1 MPAVHL
7 KGAVELRISREFQII
22 TVTRPVS
29 AFHRKPGARTPYVF
43 LSLFAQLPSLR
54 LSWCC
59 FQLLLSSS
67 LLLLLVVLLVATP
80 YFPCLGDL
88 ASERSQNYYGEA
100 VREQR
105 RQGVWQGCCGDWA
118 DSGSHSLQSASG
130 APGRWGP
137 RTLQLLN
144 HIKCPALPYTCPA
157 AATAEHT
164 TQFGRSV
171 HTPMHN
177 LLHSRTA
184 HPAEPTKVVELLPP
198 SHHCCVHL

>member
-1 MPAVHL
+1 MFFCPCLRNCLRYGCRGAAFSCFCHPVSCYCWWCCWWRRLTFPALATWHL
-7 KGAVELRISREFQII
+7 KEVKIF
-22 TVTRPVS
+22 
-29 AFHRKPGARTPYVF
+29 
-43 LSLFAQLPSLR
+43 
-54 LSWCC
+54 
-59 FQLLLSSS
+59 
-67 LLLLLVVLLVATP
+67 
-80 YFPCLGDL
+80 
-88 ASERSQNYYGEA
+88 YYGEA